1 MDTGQTILVVEDS
14 DEQFTAV
21 TRAFR
26 KSDITNPVA
35 RCTDGDEALDFLFR
49 TGAYAGPGERPPRPA
64 VILLDLNLPGTDGRD
79 VLERI
84 KADPELR
91 TIPVVVLTTSSSPGD
106 IQYCYRGGASSYIIK
121 PIRFD
126 EFLKTVRTLKEY
138 WFETVALP
146 PARR

>member
-1 MDTGQTILVVEDS
+1 MDTCQTILVVEDS

-35 RCTDGDEALDFLFR
+35 RCTDGDEAIDFLFR
-49 TGAYAGPGERPPRPA
+49 TGSYADGEEPPRPA

-84 KADPELR
+84 KADPELKR
-91 TIPVVVLTTSSSPGD
+91 IPVVVLTTSSSPGD
-106 IQYCYRGGASSYIIK
+106 IRHCYEGGASSYIIK

-126 EFLKTVRTLKEY
+126 DFLRTVRTLKEY

-146 PARR
+146 PRG

>member
-1 MDTGQTILVVEDS
+1 MESTQTILVVEDS

-21 TRAFR
+21 LRAFK
-26 KSDITNPVA
+26 KSEIVNPVK
-35 RCTDGDEALDFLFR
+35 RCTDGDEALEYLSNAR
-49 TGAYAGPGERPPRPA
+49 WSTAGGKAPPA

-79 VLERI
+79 VLQRI

-91 TIPVVVLTTSSSPGD
+91 KIPVVVLTTSSSPGD
-106 IQYCYRGGASSYIIK
+106 IQFCYRGGASSYIIK

-126 EFLKTVRTLKEY
+126 EFLKKIRTLKEY

-146 PARR
+146 PSMG

>member
-1 MDTGQTILVVEDS
+1 MESTHTILVVEDS

-21 TRAFR
+21 LRAFK
-26 KSDITNPVA
+26 KSEIVNPVT
-35 RCTDGDEALDFLFR
+35 RCTDGDEALDYLFR
-49 TGAYAGPGERPPRPA
+49 VGRHAGDDAFPPA

-79 VLERI
+79 VLQRI

-91 TIPVVVLTTSSSPGD
+91 KIPVVVLTTSSSPGD
-106 IQYCYRGGASSYIIK
+106 IQFCYRGGASSYIIK

-126 EFLKTVRTLKEY
+126 EFLKKIRTLKEY

-146 PARR
+146 PAAG